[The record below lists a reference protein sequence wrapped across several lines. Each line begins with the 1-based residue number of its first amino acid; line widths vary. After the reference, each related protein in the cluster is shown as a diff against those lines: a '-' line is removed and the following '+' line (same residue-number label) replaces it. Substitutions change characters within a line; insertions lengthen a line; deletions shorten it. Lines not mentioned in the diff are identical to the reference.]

1 MMLGYFANQTATENT
16 MNRHGYLLSGDLGSF
31 DINGNLRIEG
41 RIKDVII
48 RGGHNINPSR
58 IESLTLAHKR
68 VEKAAVFGLPDD
80 RLGERVCLA
89 VIGDVSPAEMLA
101 HLAREGLSKYDMPEW
116 FLDIDAMPLTASG
129 KILKREL
136 VDMVARGELNP
147 VAVRYKMARTQ

>member
-1 MMLGYFANQTATENT
+1 
-16 MNRHGYLLSGDLGSF
+16 
-31 DINGNLRIEG
+31 
-41 RIKDVII
+41 
-48 RGGHNINPSR
+48 
-58 IESLTLAHKR
+58 
-68 VEKAAVFGLPDD
+68 
-80 RLGERVCLA
+80 
-89 VIGDVSPAEMLA
+89 MLA